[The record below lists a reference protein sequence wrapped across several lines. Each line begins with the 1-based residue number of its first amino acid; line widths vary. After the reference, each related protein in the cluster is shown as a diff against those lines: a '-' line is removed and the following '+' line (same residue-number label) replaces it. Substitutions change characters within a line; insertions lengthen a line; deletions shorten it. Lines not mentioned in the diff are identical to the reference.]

1 MTGEDGGMA
10 AEGARAAEE
19 PRPADDEVRWL
30 EPAEL
35 EAWLALA
42 ALLFKLPG
50 ALDYQLQRDS
60 DLTHFEY
67 LVMAGLSES
76 PGHSRRMSDLAGFA
90 NGSLSRLSHVVKR
103 LEKRGFVVRRP
114 SEEDGRITVATLTAA
129 GYAQVV
135 SAAPGHVATVR
146 EYVIDALTPEQLAQL
161 KAIGAAIHQKL
172 DPSADPC

>member
-1 MTGEDGGMA
+1 M
-10 AEGARAAEE
+10 
-19 PRPADDEVRWL
+19 
-30 EPAEL
+30 
-35 EAWLALA
+35 ALA

-103 LEKRGFVVRRP
+103 P

-135 SAAPGHVATVR
+135 AAAPGHVATVR
-146 EYVIDALTPEQLAQL
+146 EYVIDALTPEQLTQL

-172 DPSADPC
+172 DPSAGPC